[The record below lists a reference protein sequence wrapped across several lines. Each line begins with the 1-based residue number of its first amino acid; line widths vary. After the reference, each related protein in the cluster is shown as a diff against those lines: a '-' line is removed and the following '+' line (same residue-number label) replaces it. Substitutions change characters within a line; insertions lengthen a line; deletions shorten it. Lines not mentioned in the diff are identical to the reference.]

1 MLSQLFL
8 PHLKKVILECRSE
21 GFFFFSMGTDA
32 TGKLDEERD
41 LGAALEVT
49 NSTKAW
55 GIHLREWGTEV
66 LMYFIGFRTI
76 S

>member
-1 MLSQLFL
+1 
-8 PHLKKVILECRSE
+8 
-21 GFFFFSMGTDA
+21 MGTDA